1 MKIIQRSFNVSNGTK
16 WCKHK
21 CRECRTRSDCSSG
34 SSLIRVCTVCTD
46 YLYKNTLRCTI
57 FQGQANIEIRN
68 NRQQTPLLL
77 AVSQGHT
84 SILELLVA
92 KGADVNV
99 EDEDGD
105 TCIHLALMRHNVSTE
120 REDSPMLDSVSLC

>member
-1 MKIIQRSFNVSNGTK
+1 MGLFWKEKKTSYIRGNTV
-16 WCKHK
+16 
-21 CRECRTRSDCSSG
+21 
-34 SSLIRVCTVCTD
+34 LIS
-46 YLYKNTLRCTI
+46 
-57 FQGQANIEIRN
+57 QGQANIEIRN

-105 TCIHLALMRHNVSTE
+105 TCLHLALMRHNLPSE
-120 REDSPMLDSVSLC
+120 REDSPMLDSVRSIENVGDKILNVADKIHTLTDGKMVLSSL